1 MLPTDY
7 TEIDKYLTNNNILA
21 SALPLIENDV
31 RIVSG
36 ISQTLNDW
44 TRVILFKCVNEITI
58 KTLDSKV
65 EVGSK
70 VYSISPTENPIVEF
84 DKCYFNEEKKQLR
97 NGRIYFIKKFYS
109 DNELIEKPE
118 IFISWSENL
127 LKYLKKNLRI
137 IKEGDFKG
145 CYASNQV
152 MDLLSKCE
160 IELIR

>member
-7 TEIDKYLTNNNILA
+7 IEIDKYLANNNILV

-36 ISQTLNDW
+36 ISQSLNDW
-44 TRVILFKCVNEITI
+44 IRVILFKNINELKI
-58 KTLDSKV
+58 KVLDSKIKI
-65 EVGSK
+65 GSK
-70 VYSISPTENPIVEF
+70 VYSIDTIESPIVEF

-97 NGRIYFIKKFYS
+97 NGRIYFIKQFYS
-109 DNELIEKPE
+109 NYELIEKPE
-118 IFISWSENL
+118 IFIKWSEDL

-152 MDLLSKCE
+152 MDLLSNHQF
-160 IELIR
+160 ELIR